1 MQDGDRLEM
10 GGGEMVELEVA
21 RWRGAQPVFSM
32 DDDTPGTGVTYDV
45 RRDWNAPFQVGRSV
59 DAS

>member
-1 MQDGDRLEM
+1 M
-10 GGGEMVELEVA
+10 GGGEMVELGVA

-45 RRDWNAPFQVGRSV
+45 RRDWNAPFQLGISV